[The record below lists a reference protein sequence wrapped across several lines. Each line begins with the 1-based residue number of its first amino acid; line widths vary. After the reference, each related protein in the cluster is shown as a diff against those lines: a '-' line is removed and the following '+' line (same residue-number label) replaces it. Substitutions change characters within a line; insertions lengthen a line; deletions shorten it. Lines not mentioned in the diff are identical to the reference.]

1 LAKEVFVR
9 RSRSSISFFYKKNNL
24 KPTNKKTKKKKKKKK
39 HSSEDWKQLLHRDK
53 ETPWLGTK

>member
-1 LAKEVFVR
+1 LSEGAEAAFLFLMNKR
-9 RSRSSISFFYKKNNL
+9 LYKAQ
-24 KPTNKKTKKKKKKKK
+24 PQHPKKKKKKKK